1 MLVEEPKPESYVGFL
16 LTYLLVSMRIIG
28 CCSLKCKLG
37 VLDEVILKLSLFM
50 LDIKLAGDRLRCIKL
65 VVVIKFEEP
74 FVLWS
79 ANIF

>member
-1 MLVEEPKPESYVGFL
+1 M
-16 LTYLLVSMRIIG
+16 
-28 CCSLKCKLG
+28 
-37 VLDEVILKLSLFM
+37 ILKLSLFM